1 MPCIARV
8 LWLRDRPVNV
18 TVLQLTATLL
28 FKKRQDELDAAQMQ
42 QEARRLEAEAAAQQ
56 ARRRHEET
64 EESESAGQKPD
75 DGHDYDDAT
84 VGRDESEGAVSM
96 ADDAPV
102 DDSDVAAVAMRRKVE
117 REREAAAH
125 AIQQRIRK

>member
-1 MPCIARV
+1 
-8 LWLRDRPVNV
+8 
-18 TVLQLTATLL
+18 
-28 FKKRQDELDAAQMQ
+28 
-42 QEARRLEAEAAAQQ
+42 
-56 ARRRHEET
+56 
-64 EESESAGQKPD
+64 
-75 DGHDYDDAT
+75 
-84 VGRDESEGAVSM
+84 M